1 MGFIHEGLPLLYN
14 GKCISC
20 CIFVL
25 QRCRGRTSQALSV
38 HVSKTTSKGFKDNL
52 NNFDNLSVHVSK
64 TTSKR
69 KRGTKIE

>member
-14 GKCISC
+14 GKFNSY

-25 QRCRGRTSQALSV
+25 QRCRGRTSRI
-38 HVSKTTSKGFKDNL
+38 
-52 NNFDNLSVHVSK
+52 LSVHVSK

>member
-1 MGFIHEGLPLLYN
+1 MGFIHEGLPLFIIEN
-14 GKCISC
+14 

-25 QRCRGRTSQALSV
+25 QRCRGRTSRI
-38 HVSKTTSKGFKDNL
+38 
-52 NNFDNLSVHVSK
+52 LSVHVSK

>member
-14 GKCISC
+14 GKCISY

-25 QRCRGRTSQALSV
+25 QRCRGRTSRI
-38 HVSKTTSKGFKDNL
+38 
-52 NNFDNLSVHVSK
+52 LSVHVSK